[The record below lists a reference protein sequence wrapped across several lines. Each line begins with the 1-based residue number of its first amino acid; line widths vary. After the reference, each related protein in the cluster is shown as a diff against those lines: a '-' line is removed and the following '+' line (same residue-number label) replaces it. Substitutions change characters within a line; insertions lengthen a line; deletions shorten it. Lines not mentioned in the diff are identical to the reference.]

1 VICRDYRTGMT
12 KISEISWTF
21 LRLILALCGTFA
33 DLVLTELGLEDR
45 HAAQSAVMKS
55 EEGYATI
62 VRFLTEL
69 KDDCDRLSIEQQ
81 LNDLRTKLDSLHR
94 HFRP

>member
-21 LRLILALCGTFA
+21 LRLTLALCGTFA

-45 HAAQSAVMKS
+45 HAAQS
-55 EEGYATI
+55 E
-62 VRFLTEL
+62 
-69 KDDCDRLSIEQQ
+69 
-81 LNDLRTKLDSLHR
+81 N
-94 HFRP
+94 